1 MTAGWEEVMS
11 TIHARLC
18 RPLSFLALALL
29 LVPAMIPAIA
39 FAADAPAPAP
49 AGTRCFTPMVRALD
63 LEASRPQGEPGGRVT
78 MGPPDNPQVGDSWLW
93 YIWRL
98 NGFPVADLLPCTVR
112 GMGEHCYVVVENS
125 QWNVNIDQTAVNHII
140 DRFDNQSIG
149 PHPNLGI
156 FDINVATFG
165 EPPDRLDE
173 DPRIYLLYYDFDVN
187 ADGYFWP
194 YDEFPDGSQPFSS
207 NECEVL
213 YLNDSDFDPAGD
225 YMVSV
230 VAHEF
235 EHQIHFEYDENEAA
249 WVDEGLG
256 ELAMWL
262 YGRPDVISSFN
273 SVPDNNLTQWNSTW
287 ADYIK
292 TYLWSLYFYERYGG
306 APAVYDVVHEP
317 ANSITGYENVLDLH
331 GYPANFADVFA
342 DWAVAN
348 YLDDPA
354 VGDGRFGYVGED
366 LPPFNHSA
374 THAIYPV
381 GPVNATVN
389 HWAADYIQFTSAA
402 SGLSFDFNGND
413 LTRFA
418 LWALELDAIQA
429 PRVTRVPLTMT
440 QDGLVQLPD
449 IGSLYPQAVM
459 VVAGISSAGGTN
471 YTYSGATGVTG
482 LAAAGAPRAVLEV
495 LTAPNPFRGAT
506 EVRFDLPHAG
516 PLRLQVFDAAGRL
529 RRTLYDGHGTSGKHA
544 FEWDGRDAARRE
556 LASGVYF
563 LRLEAGSAR
572 AAARVVIAP

>member
-1 MTAGWEEVMS
+1 MS
-11 TIHARLC
+11 TILARML
-18 RPLSFLALALL
+18 RRHSLLALGLALDL
-29 LVPAMIPAIA
+29 LVTMTPRPVLAERESG
-39 FAADAPAPAP
+39 PAP
-49 AGTRCFTPMVRALD
+49 AGTRCYTPAVRDLD
-63 LEASRPQGEPGGRVT
+63 PGHAPPHGQSGTVRI
-78 MGPPDNPQVGDSWLW
+78 GPPDNPQVGDSWLW

-125 QWNVNIDQTAVNHII
+125 QWNLNIDQADVDHII
-140 DRFDNQSIG
+140 HRFDNQSIG

-156 FDINVATFG
+156 YDINVATFG
-165 EPPDRLDE
+165 VPPDRLDD

-306 APAVYDVVHEP
+306 AQAVYDVVHEP

-331 GYPANFADVFA
+331 GYPENFADAFA
-342 DWAVAN
+342 DWTVAN

-354 VGDGRFGYVGED
+354 VGDGRFGYVGEE

-374 THAIYPV
+374 THATYPV
-381 GPVNATVN
+381 GPVNAAVN
-389 HWAADYIQFTSAA
+389 HWAADYVQFTSAP
-402 SGLSFDFNGND
+402 SGLNFDFNGND

-418 LWALELDAIQA
+418 LWALELDTIQA

-440 QDGLVQLPD
+440 QDGTIQLPD
-449 IGSLYPQAVM
+449 IGSLYPRAVM
-459 VVAGISSAGGTN
+459 VVAGISAAGGTN
-471 YTYSGATGVTG
+471 YTYNAATGVAGIT
-482 LAAAGAPRAVLEV
+482 AAGAPPAAGIAVR
-495 LTAPNPFRGAT
+495 TAPNPFHARTDVHFALT
-506 EVRFDLPHAG
+506 QAG
-516 PLRLQVFDAAGRL
+516 PLRLAVFDAAGRW
-529 RRTLYDGHGTSGKHA
+529 RRTLYDGHSAAGEHMLA
-544 FEWDGRDAARRE
+544 WDGRDAAQRA

-563 LRLEAGSAR
+563 LRLESGGR
-572 AAARVVIAP
+572 QTTARVVIEP

>member
-1 MTAGWEEVMS
+1 MTS
-11 TIHARLC
+11 
-18 RPLSFLALALL
+18 
-29 LVPAMIPAIA
+29 
-39 FAADAPAPAP
+39 
-49 AGTRCFTPMVRALD
+49 
-63 LEASRPQGEPGGRVT
+63 
-78 MGPPDNPQVGDSWLW
+78 
-93 YIWRL
+93 
-98 NGFPVADLLPCTVR
+98 
-112 GMGEHCYVVVENS
+112 
-125 QWNVNIDQTAVNHII
+125 
-140 DRFDNQSIG
+140 
-149 PHPNLGI
+149 
-156 FDINVATFG
+156 
-165 EPPDRLDE
+165 
-173 DPRIYLLYYDFDVN
+173 
-187 ADGYFWP
+187 
-194 YDEFPDGSQPFSS
+194 FPDGSQPFSS

-306 APAVYDVVHEP
+306 AQAVYDVVHEP

-354 VGDGRFGYVGED
+354 VGDGRFGYVGEE

-374 THAIYPV
+374 THATYPV
-381 GPVNATVN
+381 GPVNAAVN
-389 HWAADYIQFTSAA
+389 HWAADYVQFTSAA

-440 QDGLVQLPD
+440 QDGSIQLPD

-482 LAAAGAPRAVLEV
+482 LAAAGAPPPALDLLDRAQSL
-495 LTAPNPFRGAT
+495 PRG
-506 EVRFDLPHAG
+506 DG
-516 PLRLQVFDAAGRL
+516 SPLRAPACGPASAPGVRRRRPAPADPL
-529 RRTLYDGHGTSGKHA
+529 RRARDSRPAFVGLGRPGCRAPRAGERHLLPAPRIGECEGGGAGGH
-544 FEWDGRDAARRE
+544 R
-556 LASGVYF
+556 
-563 LRLEAGSAR
+563 
-572 AAARVVIAP
+572 P